1 MAGANCP
8 TGIVTAIDPLLLQVT
23 QDWLDEFERVQ
34 WLLRLSPR
42 LRQLHGD

>member
-1 MAGANCP
+1 
-8 TGIVTAIDPLLLQVT
+8 LLPAVT

-42 LRQLHGD
+42 LRQLHRD